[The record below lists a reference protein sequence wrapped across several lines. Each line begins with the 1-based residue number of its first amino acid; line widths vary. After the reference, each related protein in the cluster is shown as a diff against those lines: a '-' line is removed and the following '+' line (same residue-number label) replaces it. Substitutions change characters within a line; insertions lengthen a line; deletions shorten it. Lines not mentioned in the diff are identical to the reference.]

1 MGTAVTSLPA
11 RTFEAYVTF
20 VPSVQGAFPPVGIFA
35 NTAANLKGNAQ
46 VDGTV
51 GNDATVYTNGNL
63 STSSNSVFYEK
74 SVRAGFDHA
83 WEQQRGQAGPVGRRR
98 GQHDRWLRGP
108 WERDVLDVVD
118 IDPQL
123 RPCLRRR
130 QGRQRDHRGRRRAD
144 RRHPDQ
150 ERDFGPPDP
159 EFPSFT
165 FVSADWTAAGYTIR
179 STYSNCSTAVSDIN
193 NWFGAASGS
202 YVVRVTPAC
211 AMTFTDN
218 TTYTV
223 KGNLAVITDGGITF
237 GTNAKLVPAAGTGP
251 WNVYLFAGMANT
263 APCDLTTSTNSGVA
277 SGLNALFFANTNC
290 AVTMNSNVSLAA
302 GQIFAGTVNWNNNV
316 SFGYKQV
323 PVPGGAANAASQDVK
338 CIREVVTGP
347 PPTTAPNC

>member
-1 MGTAVTSLPA
+1 MTAGSVVRGNVTS
-11 RTFEAYVTF
+11 
-20 VPSVQGAFPPVGIFA
+20 
-35 NTAANLKGNAQ
+35 
-46 VDGTV
+46 
-51 GNDATVYTNGNL
+51 
-63 STSSNSVFYEK
+63 STSSISILSFAHVYGDAKAGSAITVGGAGQIDGTRTKNVTSVLPT
-74 SVRAGFDHA
+74 
-83 WEQQRGQAGPVGRRR
+83 QT
-98 GQHDRWLRGP
+98 
-108 WERDVLDVVD
+108 
-118 IDPQL
+118 
-123 RPCLRRR
+123 
-130 QGRQRDHRGRRRAD
+130 
-144 RRHPDQ
+144 
-150 ERDFGPPDP
+150 
-159 EFPSFT
+159 FPSFT

-179 STYSNCSTAVSDIN
+179 STCSNCSTAVSDIN